1 MTERV
6 TRAWQLYESG
16 VRYNQSLTPDQYRTV
31 ETNTEFFA
39 GNQWIHLPD
48 TPAMRRLPK
57 PTFNILERVASLFI
71 ASLTSSAT
79 TIRVEPLAH
88 YAANPARFDHNP
100 ARDKD
105 AAEFANAA
113 LSNLLEKFKFDY
125 RLRDALY
132 DGAISG
138 DYCAHFWFDPD
149 AMPYGGAF
157 ESYSG
162 EIRMELVDGINV
174 MFGNPN
180 DRTVENQPYI
190 LIVGRDTVRNL
201 RAEARQHGNADTAS
215 VQPDSKY
222 DYMPGVGGKVEL
234 EDDDETGNGKALYV
248 YLYEKKGGT
257 VHVTKATREA
267 VIYED
272 IDTGL
277 SVYPVAWGNWRRQ
290 KNQYHG
296 RALLTGLIPNQIE
309 INRMFAVTLR
319 HLQTTAYPKTL
330 YDADRIPYWSDAVGE
345 PIAVR
350 GLRAGEKIP
359 DLATTF
365 AVPEMSGR
373 IGEFIDKVLSYTKDC
388 MGATD
393 AQMGNV
399 KPDNTS
405 ALMVLQ
411 TNAEIPLENIRTN
424 LHEWVEDIGHILL
437 DMMGTYYGERPVV
450 VEKELETPVEGPGGA
465 VPYDSTT
472 GQFLTNTEREP
483 VVDFFD
489 FGAFKNLW
497 LNLRVDVGA
506 TTYFSEIAVVQTLDN
521 LRRDGMLTA
530 VQYLERVPDKLV
542 PRKDEL
548 IRELQTG
555 TGETV
560 AQSGGGAP
568 SMGGPLPPEAGL
580 PTSIQSALENLPS
593 TAKRAARNVGA
604 LRMNH

>member
-6 TRAWQLYESG
+6 TRAWTLYESG
-16 VRYNQSLTPDQYRTV
+16 VAYNHRLVPDQYRTV

-79 TIRVEPLAH
+79 TIRVEPLANFTT
-88 YAANPARFDHNP
+88 NPSRFGHNP
-100 ARDKD
+100 AADKD
-105 AAEFANAA
+105 ASEFANAA
-113 LSNLLEKFKFDY
+113 LSNLLEKFKLDY
-125 RLRDALY
+125 RIRDALY

-149 AMPYGGAF
+149 AKPYGGAF
-157 ESYSG
+157 ERYSG

-174 MFGNPN
+174 LFGNPN

-201 RAEARQHGNADTAS
+201 RAEALRHGGSGTDAI
-215 VQPDSKY
+215 QPDSENE
-222 DYMPGVGGKVEL
+222 DMPGTGGKVEL
-234 EDDDETGNGKALYV
+234 DNDEETGNGKALYL
-248 YLYEKKGGT
+248 YLYEKQGGT
-257 VHVTKATREA
+257 VRVTKATKTA
-267 VIYED
+267 VIYEAV
-272 IDTGL
+272 DTGL
-277 SVYPVAWGNWRRQ
+277 SLYPIAWGNWRRQ

-296 RALLTGLIPNQIE
+296 RALISGLIPNQIE

-319 HLQTTAYPKTL
+319 HLQSTAYPKIV

-345 PIAVR
+345 PVAVR
-350 GLRAGEKIP
+350 GLRPEQRIP
-359 DLATTF
+359 DLASSF
-365 AVPEMSGR
+365 AVPEMSGQ
-373 IGEFIDKVLSYTKDC
+373 ISGFIDKVLAYTKEC

-411 TNAEIPLENIRTN
+411 TNAEIPLENIRAG

-437 DMMGTYYGERPVV
+437 DLMGTYYGPRPVV
-450 VEKELETPVEGPGGA
+450 VEKEYEDLVTGPDGA
-465 VPYDSTT
+465 AQIDPAT
-472 GQFLTNTEREP
+472 GLFATRTVRDK

-489 FGAFKNLW
+489 FGQFKDLW
-497 LNLRVDVGA
+497 LNLRADVGA
-506 TTYFSEIAVVQTLDN
+506 TTYFSEIAMTRTLDN
-521 LRRDGMLTA
+521 PRRDGMLSA
-530 VQYLERVPDKLV
+530 VRYPERVPDKLA

-548 IRELQTG
+548 IREL
-555 TGETV
+555 E
-560 AQSGGGAP
+560 AGGGTDA
-568 SMGGPLPPEAGL
+568 
-580 PTSIQSALENLPS
+580 NL
-593 TAKRAARNVGA
+593 RIYEF
-604 LRMNH
+604 